1 LVISLPYEERGEKIW
16 LSPSPTKGG
25 ERKIRLSPFLRGEG
39 KEKNLKH
46 IMPEQRIVHCVKL
59 NKDLPGLD
67 RPPILGELGKRVYEN
82 VSKEAFKMFLEYFK
96 MIMNEY
102 RLDMNSPQ
110 SDKIFEDQMKEF
122 FFGEGAAPPEQYV
135 PEK

>member
-1 LVISLPYEERGEKIW
+1 
-16 LSPSPTKGG
+16 
-25 ERKIRLSPFLRGEG
+25 
-39 KEKNLKH
+39 
-46 IMPEQRIVHCVKL
+46 MPEQRIVHCIKL

-67 RPPILGELGKRVYEN
+67 RPPILGELGKKVYEN

-102 RLDMNSPQ
+102 RLDLNSPQ